1 MGPTG
6 YSRILQIHPTRQCN
20 LSCLH
25 CYSSSSPHEKEH
37 LTLKLLCDAMS
48 DAAEAG
54 FNYVSLSGGEPMLYK
69 PLVELLEHARQLGMR
84 TAVTTNGMLLT
95 EQKVAQLREVVDVLA
110 ISIDGVPFS
119 HNRIRGSQI
128 AFDTMKTR
136 LPLLRAA
143 GLTFGFI
150 FTLTQ
155 YNLDELNW
163 VREFAMSE
171 GAKLLQIH
179 PLEEVGNAATR
190 LKGSSPDATE
200 SAYAW
205 ILAQQKIDSNIK
217 IQVDLAFSEVIKQH
231 PELVFAGDCSNL
243 ESKPFGELISPLV
256 IEADGTVSPIQHG
269 FSRNFS
275 VGNLKAFPLSTLLED
290 WREYSLPAFHALCR
304 EVYEE
309 IANTPSPFFLNWNS
323 LIGKRAESALFNP
336 QNQVKQFMVV

>member
-243 ESKPFGELISPLV
+243 ETKPFGELISPLV

-275 VGNLKAFPLSTLLED
+275 VGNLKTLPLSNLLAD
-290 WREYSLPAFHALCR
+290 WRRCGMPAFHALCR

-323 LIGKRAESALFNP
+323 LIGKRAESSLLNT
-336 QNQVKQFMVV
+336 QNQVEQYRVM